1 MDELMEMR
9 RQLAAV
15 KEALDRE
22 QIANRQLLKRVMS
35 SKASMLNRV
44 VLWELIALPFIVV
57 ILLANCAFYDA
68 TTWVAW
74 VFMIMAGI
82 DIALDFKTLRVPV
95 RDVNEMPTLEL
106 RRKLLRQRKQR
117 NVQTIVMLILVVP
130 WVFWAY
136 VEWFKPMDYIGAIKS
151 GDPGVWSIIAMLGL
165 LLAVGILFALW
176 LLRKINRVSDSMVAE
191 LNEPEA

>member
-9 RQLAAV
+9 RQLAVV

-22 QIANRQLLKRVMS
+22 QIANRQLLKKVMS

-44 VLWELIALPFIVV
+44 VLWEMIALPFIVLI
-57 ILLANCAFYDA
+57 ILSNCAFYDA

-106 RRKLLRQRKQR
+106 RRKLLRQKHRR
-117 NVQTIVMLILVVP
+117 NVQTVVMLCLCVL
-130 WVFWAY
+130 WVCWAY
-136 VEWFKPMDYIGAIKS
+136 VEWFKPKDYIEAIKN
-151 GDPGVWSIIAMLGL
+151 GDPAVWSIIVMLGL
-165 LLAVGILFALW
+165 LLVAGILFALW
-176 LLRKINRVSDSMVAE
+176 LLRRINRVSDSMVAE
-191 LNEPEA
+191 LTEPEA